1 MAYGWAS
8 ECDFKLEG
16 LEELERDLT
25 KVIKRCP
32 EQARETL
39 SDLGK
44 EFKKSAK
51 NKANSELKAHE
62 RAADQKNKAIKR
74 KWGSKVVDESV
85 GMTALIYNSARHFH
99 LIENGHNLVRGGKV
113 VGFVAGKHIME
124 RTRQEYANIVPE
136 RFEKMKDDILKR
148 NNLS

>member
-8 ECDFKLEG
+8 KCDFRIEG

-25 KVIKRCP
+25 KAIKRCP

-39 SDLGK
+39 SDLSK

-51 NKANSELKAHE
+51 KKANSELKSHE
-62 RAADQKNKAIKR
+62 RASNQKNKAIKR
-74 KWGSKVVDESV
+74 KWGSKVIDEGV

-99 LIENGHNLVRGGKV
+99 LVENGHNLVRGGRV

-124 RTRQEYANIVPE
+124 KTRQDYSNVVPE
-136 RFEKMKDDILKR
+136 TFEKMVDNILKGCD
-148 NNLS
+148 L